1 MTKIILEPFKSIIL
15 PISPYEMTEV
25 FVPLDKL
32 QTSTDY
38 WIKASFSGGY
48 AIEVIM
54 KRKSVQFDKL
64 THPSAN
70 SDYAKRYGGGLGL
83 RDHRYPSHFKLNHN
97 KKYEDDPNG

>member
-1 MTKIILEPFKSIIL
+1 MGKGILLLFISSVMTKIILEPFKSIIL

-32 QTSTDY
+32 QASTDY

-54 KRKSVQFDKL
+54 KRKAISYELSQ
-64 THPSAN
+64 N
-70 SDYAKRYGGGLGL
+70 SDFIKRYSGLEL
-83 RDHRYPSHFKLNHN
+83 RDHRYP
-97 KKYEDDPNG
+97 